1 MVKVSLWIF
10 YQYIILHSIINQVA
24 TQSCLPKEER
34 DYLEALRNAAGN
46 WNIALMLTQIVVLII
61 CLQKVKIKNMDWLGK
76 LTLCAYAFGSLL

>member
-24 TQSCLPKEER
+24 AQSCLPKEER
-34 DYLEALRNAAGN
+34 DYLESLRNAAGN